1 MKEFFTIREVMDGTG
16 LTRQRIHHLIKSR
29 DIPVVKANKHFLL
42 RWQDLMNMADNPR
55 ILSFLRMTLGS
66 ERNQVEDGYRRLRE
80 NAKGMMYA
88 YVLLIEREL
97 PTPEGTDL
105 DWIRLFRKACDYW
118 GGMPGTSIAHWAL
131 EADKYDY
138 LDEGERD

>member
-1 MKEFFTIREVMDGTG
+1 
-16 LTRQRIHHLIKSR
+16 
-29 DIPVVKANKHFLL
+29 
-42 RWQDLMNMADNPR
+42 MNMADNPR

-105 DWIRLFRKACDYW
+105 GWIRLFRKASYYW

-138 LDEGERD
+138 LDEGETD